1 MIYSLCFSFRVI
13 RRKACLVSK
22 FGQICALHSIPLH
35 RHQNCLSP
43 IKSPRLLP
51 SLPSSLLQ
59 SQGDMGLHTHTH
71 IFRPHFP
78 FTLCCPSYLPYTFVL
93 TLPTFF
99 ISPLLV
105 PSPLFLTLSWLSSLF
120 PCPSVSASP
129 SRLCVLVRS
138 HTPRGIF
145 HPIYH
150 IHSLPLLLD

>member
-1 MIYSLCFSFRVI
+1 MIYSLFFFQSNQEKSMSCVQIWPNLCPAFHSTTQAPELPFPN
-13 RRKACLVSK
+13 KVSPSL
-22 FGQICALHSIPLH
+22 A
-35 RHQNCLSP
+35 LSP
-43 IKSPRLLP
+43 FLP
-51 SLPSSLLQ
+51 PSVS
-59 SQGDMGLHTHTH
+59 GRHGPTHTHTH